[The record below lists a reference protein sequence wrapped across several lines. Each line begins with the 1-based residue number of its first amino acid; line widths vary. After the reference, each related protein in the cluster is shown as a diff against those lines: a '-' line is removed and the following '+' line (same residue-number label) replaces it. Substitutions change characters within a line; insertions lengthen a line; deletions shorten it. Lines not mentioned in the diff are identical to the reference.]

1 MRVGG
6 VVAGVG
12 ESGVADVISVYM
24 IELGPHRRNFAQVIH
39 RLLGSGRT
47 EPDQG
52 CFFDHMILAGE
63 QTDDSCF
70 AVLLVE
76 WSERAQRTHHHHR
89 RGLADFQ

>member
-6 VVAGVG
+6 VVAGVW

-47 EPDQG
+47 EPDQ
-52 CFFDHMILAGE
+52 
-63 QTDDSCF
+63 
-70 AVLLVE
+70 
-76 WSERAQRTHHHHR
+76 R
-89 RGLADFQ
+89 